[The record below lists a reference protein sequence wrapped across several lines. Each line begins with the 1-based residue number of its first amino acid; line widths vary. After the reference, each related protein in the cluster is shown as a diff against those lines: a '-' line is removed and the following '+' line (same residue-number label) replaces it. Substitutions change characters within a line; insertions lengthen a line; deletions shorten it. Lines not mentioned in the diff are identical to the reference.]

1 MLDFCQYI
9 SNRCDRSDQMQQCR
23 LNFFGTVK
31 LQEVESGLFV
41 NCVSWHCN
49 DNDND
54 NDDF

>member
-1 MLDFCQYI
+1 MFDFCQYI